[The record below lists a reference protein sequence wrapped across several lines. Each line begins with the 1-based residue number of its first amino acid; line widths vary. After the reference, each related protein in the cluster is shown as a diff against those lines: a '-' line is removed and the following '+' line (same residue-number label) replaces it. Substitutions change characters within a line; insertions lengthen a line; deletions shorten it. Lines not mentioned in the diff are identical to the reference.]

1 MNGGKHH
8 ELQPENNKLCLFVS
22 ASKEHAFM
30 ECSLISGLHAIVCT
44 FIYIC
49 YEV

>member
-8 ELQPENNKLCLFVS
+8 ELQPKKQQIMFIVS
-22 ASKEHAFM
+22 TSKEHAFM
-30 ECSLISGLHAIVCT
+30 ECFIDFRFTCNCGTL
-44 FIYIC
+44 IYIC